1 MSTKKIG
8 IVGIGCIS
16 GIYLE
21 NITNRFQNIE
31 IVGVCDLIRER
42 AEAAVEKY
50 PIPKLYDDMHQLF
63 ADPEVDI
70 VLNLTRPYQHYAV
83 TKAAL
88 LAGKHVYSE
97 KPLGASW
104 EEGVELVRLAEEKGL
119 WIGGAPDTFLGAGI
133 QTCRKL
139 IDEGAIGD
147 VVGATAF
154 MTGHGPESWHPDP
167 EFFYKFGGGPMMDM
181 GPYYVTAL
189 INLLGGVKRVGGMV
203 STPFAKRVMGCK
215 EHFGEII
222 DVEVPT
228 SYYGTLEFQSGAVA
242 TLMTSF
248 DIYGAKLPI
257 MEIYGSKGTLRVPD
271 PNWFGG
277 PVILHTP
284 ERGDEEI
291 PLAFDYPENSRALGL
306 SEMAS
311 ALEKGR
317 RPRAGY
323 QQTLHVLEVL
333 TGFERAAAQGGY
345 LDLTTEFEREAP
357 MVVGLPHGVLN

>member
-1 MSTKKIG
+1 MKKIG

-31 IVGVCDLIRER
+31 IVGVCDLVRQRAER
-42 AEAAVEKY
+42 AVATY
-50 PIPKLYDDMHQLF
+50 PIPKLYEDMYELF

-70 VLNLTRPYQHYAV
+70 VLNLTRPYEHYGV

-104 EEGVELVRLAEEKGL
+104 EEGVELVKLAEERGL
-119 WIGGAPDTFLGAGI
+119 MIGGAPDTFLGAGI

-167 EFFYKFGGGPMMDM
+167 EFFYKHGGGPMMDM

-189 INLLGGVKRVGGMV
+189 INLLGGVKRIGGMV
-203 STPFAKRVMGCK
+203 ATPFAKRVMGCK

-222 DVEVPT
+222 EVEVPT
-228 SYYGTLEFQSGAVA
+228 SYYGVLEFESGAVA
-242 TLMTSF
+242 SLVTSF
-248 DIYGAKLPI
+248 DIYGARLPI

-277 PVILHTP
+277 PVVLHTP
-284 ERGDEEI
+284 DEGDKEI
-291 PLAFDYPENSRALGL
+291 PLAFDYAENSRALGL
-306 SEMAS
+306 AEMAS
-311 ALEKGR
+311 ALEHGR
-317 RPRAGY
+317 RPRASY
-323 QQTLHVLEVL
+323 KQTLHVLEVL
-333 TGFERAAAQGGY
+333 TGFERAVQNGGY
-345 LDLTTEFEREAP
+345 LDLTTTYEREAP
-357 MVVGLPHGVLN
+357 MATDMPHGVLD

>member
-1 MSTKKIG
+1 MKKIG

-21 NITNRFQNIE
+21 NITKRFQDIE

-42 AEAAVEKY
+42 AEQAVANY
-50 PIPKLYDDMHQLF
+50 PIPKLYEDMYELC

-70 VLNLTRPYQHYAV
+70 VLNLTRPYQHYDV
-83 TKAAL
+83 TKTAL

-97 KPLGASW
+97 KPLGATW
-104 EEGVELVRLAEEKGL
+104 EEGVELVELAEERGL
-119 WIGGAPDTFLGAGI
+119 MIGGAPDTFLGAGI

-167 EFFYKFGGGPMMDM
+167 EFFYKRGGGPMMDM

-189 INLLGGVKRVGGMV
+189 INLLGGVKRLGGMV
-203 STPFAKRVMGCK
+203 ATPFRQRVMGCK
-215 EHFGEII
+215 EHFGEVIE
-222 DVEVPT
+222 VEVPT
-228 SYYGTLEFQSGAVA
+228 SYYGVLEFESGVVA
-242 TLMTSF
+242 SLMTSF
-248 DIYGAKLPI
+248 DIYGARLPI
-257 MEIYGSKGTLRVPD
+257 IEIYGSKGTLRVPD
-271 PNWFGG
+271 PNCFGG

-284 ERGDEEI
+284 EGGDVEI

-306 SEMAS
+306 ADMAA
-311 ALEKGR
+311 ALEQGR
-317 RPRAGY
+317 RPRASYG
-323 QQTLHVLEVL
+323 QTLHVLEVL
-333 TGFERAAAQGGY
+333 TGFERAVKNGGY
-345 LDLTTEFEREAP
+345 LELTTRYKREAP
-357 MVVGLPHGVLN
+357 MNGSLPHGVLG

>member
-1 MSTKKIG
+1 MKKIG

-21 NITNRFQNIE
+21 NITNRFLDIE
-31 IVGVCDLIRER
+31 VIGVCDLIRER
-42 AEAAVEKY
+42 AENAVKRY
-50 PIPKLYDDMHQLF
+50 NIPKLYENMYELF

-104 EEGVELVRLAEEKGL
+104 EEGVELVKLAEEKEL

-147 VVGATAF
+147 VVGAVAF

-167 EFFYKFGGGPMMDM
+167 EFFYKYGGGPMMDM

-189 INLLGGVKRVGGMV
+189 VNLLGGVKRLGGMTA
-203 STPFAKRVMGCK
+203 TPFSQRVMGCK
-215 EHFGEII
+215 EHFGEVV

-228 SYYGTLEFQSGAVA
+228 SYYGVLEFESGTVA
-242 TLMTSF
+242 SLMTSF
-248 DIYGAKLPI
+248 DIYGARLPI
-257 MEIYGSKGTLRVPD
+257 IEIYGSKGTLRVPD
-271 PNWFGG
+271 PNCFGG
-277 PVILHTP
+277 PVVLHTP
-284 ERGDEEI
+284 EKGDEEI

-306 SEMAS
+306 AEMAS

-317 RPRAGY
+317 TPRASY
-323 QQTLHVLEVL
+323 KQTFHVL
-333 TGFERAAAQGGY
+333 
-345 LDLTTEFEREAP
+345 
-357 MVVGLPHGVLN
+357 

>member
-1 MSTKKIG
+1 MKKIG
-8 IVGIGCIS
+8 IVGVGCIS

-21 NITNRFQNIE
+21 NITKVFSDVDVI
-31 IVGVCDLIRER
+31 GVCDLIRER
-42 AEAAVEKY
+42 AESAVKRY
-50 PIPKLYDDMHQLF
+50 RIPKLYENMHELF
-63 ADPEVDI
+63 ADDEVDI
-70 VLNLTRPYQHYAV
+70 VLNLTRPYQHYEV
-83 TKAAL
+83 SRAAL

-119 WIGGAPDTFLGAGI
+119 MIGGAPDTFLGAGI

-167 EFFYKFGGGPMMDM
+167 AFFYQYGGGPMMDM

-203 STPFAKRVMGCK
+203 ATPFAEREATCK
-215 EHFGEII
+215 EHYGEMLP
-222 DVEVPT
+222 VSVPT
-228 SYYGTLEFQSGAVA
+228 SYYGVLEFASGVVA
-242 TLMTSF
+242 SIMTSF

-257 MEIYGSKGTLRVPD
+257 IEIYGSKGTLRVPD
-271 PNWFGG
+271 PNCFGG

-284 ERGDEEI
+284 GKGDEEI
-291 PLAFDYPENSRALGL
+291 PLAFDYPENSRMLGL
-306 SEMAS
+306 ADMAS

-317 RPRAGY
+317 LPRASY
-323 QQTLHVLEVL
+323 KQTLHVLEVL
-333 TGFERAAAQGGY
+333 TGFERAAKSGGY
-345 LDLTTEFEREAP
+345 LDITSKYERSAP
-357 MVVGLPHGVLN
+357 MNAAQKHGVLD

>member
-1 MSTKKIG
+1 MKKIG
-8 IVGIGCIS
+8 TVGVGCIS

-21 NITNRFQNIE
+21 NITKVFSDVEVI
-31 IVGVCDLIRER
+31 GVCDLIRER
-42 AEAAVEKY
+42 AEKAVKNY
-50 PIPKLYDDMHQLF
+50 NIPKLYQDMHELF
-63 ADPEVDI
+63 ADDEVDI
-70 VLNLTRPYQHYAV
+70 VLNLTRPYQHYEV

-119 WIGGAPDTFLGAGI
+119 MIDGAPDTFLGAGI

-167 EFFYKFGGGPMMDM
+167 AFFYQYGGGPMMDM

-203 STPFAKRVMGCK
+203 ATPFAEREATCR
-215 EHFGEII
+215 EHYGEMLP
-222 DVEVPT
+222 VSVPT
-228 SYYGTLEFQSGAVA
+228 SYYGVLEFASGVVA
-242 TLMTSF
+242 SIMTSF

-257 MEIYGSKGTLRVPD
+257 IEIYGSKGTLRVPD
-271 PNWFGG
+271 PNCFGG

-284 ERGDEEI
+284 GKGDEEI
-291 PLAFDYPENSRALGL
+291 PLAFDYPENSRTLGL
-306 SEMAS
+306 ADMAS

-317 RPRAGY
+317 LPRASY
-323 QQTLHVLEVL
+323 KQTLHVLEVL
-333 TGFERAAAQGGY
+333 TGFERAAKSGGY
-345 LDLTTEFEREAP
+345 LDITSKYERSAP
-357 MVVGLPHGVLN
+357 MNAAQKHGVLD